1 MKRFSTAA
9 FLVLA
14 GATVAAFFIVQH
26 LKVSTPLLSGFP
38 QPAPAEINPALARTC
53 YDRARREDV
62 GPRTVISFYLLHA
75 TDRVDVYIVNQA
87 GTRVATIAQNRLMKA
102 NLFPH
107 EVPTPYA
114 WDGHEQDGSIAPD
127 GRYYFTVH
135 LIHQDRNV
143 TISNNNG
150 PLPVTVN
157 IAARCT

>member
-1 MKRFSTAA
+1 MKRFGAAA

-38 QPAPAEINPALARTC
+38 EPSPPELNPLSARTC
-53 YDRARREDV
+53 YDRSRHEKV
-62 GPRTVISFYLLHA
+62 GPRTVIAFYLLHA

-87 GTRVATIAQNRLMKA
+87 GTHVATIARNRLMKA

-107 EVPTPYA
+107 EVSTSYA
-114 WDGHEQDGSIAPD
+114 WDGREQDGRVAPN

-143 TISNNNG
+143 TISDNNG
-150 PLPVTVN
+150 PLPVIVN
-157 IAARCT
+157 TAARCT